1 MFVPLLLALLADG
14 AEVPLGTMRELRG
27 RLGVTTAPQGARDRL
42 QEVFRR
48 FPENTWHLWA
58 HDAWRVFLERWINL
72 DLSSTTPAQTDPL
85 ITWSARYFYAM
96 KNAAEAT
103 EPMFRARELRDWYLA
118 THPDIDR
125 FTILQACEEADR
137 WHRGLHVNEESAQ
150 AVPNATIIQTLPG
163 GWTWQRFGPKDW
175 HLLRREGESMGNCL
189 AEGGYEE
196 DIEKGLHVVF
206 SLRKPPVNPGGPTV
220 PVVDISM
227 ELPEYLEDALTEVE
241 LEGNASPMARSL
253 LSWVDATTPR
263 PVLTPGIHR
272 MLGELREKGSDPETP
287 FEHMI
292 DAFSLMALLTQEE
305 TDAFY
310 GWLIREGK
318 VKVSF
323 PEIKGRNNMPVHPR
337 YREMTLAFLRGLTPR
352 SEDWFY
358 NPDCFSLLRPDDPE
372 FVRIWTDDGG
382 RRPGITSSVTTTIAN
397 DLEPAQV
404 RFLLGGDAVACQ
416 VFSLAAA
423 TLRSPQNQ
431 RREWDEA
438 RVVRFF
444 VRCFGDD
451 PRPFADLVRLIEP
464 DMVRIVREWDQ
475 PSGYSVFPKH
485 TVAQAFELL
494 QKFQGLLS
502 DDSMKNFI
510 VFTWLHYKHHSGVP
524 GSSGCPELDALAL
537 PLMKARQRM
546 IDAQKARR

>member
-1 MFVPLLLALLADG
+1 MLVPLLLALLADG

-58 HDAWRVFLERWINL
+58 YDAWRVFLERWINL
-72 DLSSTTPAQTDPL
+72 DLSSTAPAQTDPL
-85 ITWSARYFYAM
+85 ITWSARYFHAM
-96 KNAAEAT
+96 KSAAEAT

-118 THPDIDR
+118 VRPDIDR
-125 FTILQACEEADR
+125 FTLLQACEEADR

-196 DIEKGLHVVF
+196 DIEKGFHIVF
-206 SLRKPPVNPGGPTV
+206 SLRKPPVNAGGPTV
-220 PVVDISM
+220 PVVDLSM

-253 LSWVDATTPR
+253 LLWVDATTPR

-272 MLGELREKGSDPETP
+272 MLDELREKGSDPESP
-287 FEHMI
+287 FEHRI

-337 YREMTLAFLRGLTPR
+337 YREMTLAFLRSLTPR
-352 SEDWFY
+352 SEDWLI

-382 RRPGITSSVTTTIAN
+382 KCQGLTSSIVGTIGA

-404 RFLLGGDAVACQ
+404 RFLLGGDAVARQ
-416 VFSLAAA
+416 AFSLATT
-423 TLRSPQNQ
+423 TLSSSK
-431 RREWDEA
+431 
-438 RVVRFF
+438 RVSRWEEHKIVRLFL
-444 VRCFGDD
+444 RLFGDD
-451 PRPFADLVRLIEP
+451 LRPFADLVPLMERELAGLVEEQDGGYLIL
-464 DMVRIVREWDQ
+464 
-475 PSGYSVFPKH
+475 SKY
-485 TVAQAFELL
+485 TVEQAFGLL
-494 QKFQGLLS
+494 QRFKGLLS
-502 DDSMKNFI
+502 EVVMEDFI
-510 VFTWLHYKHHSGVP
+510 IFTWRYFKGRSGTP
-524 GSSGCPELDALAL
+524 GISGCPELDALAL
-537 PLMKARQRM
+537 PLMKARHG
-546 IDAQKARR
+546 ARRLQLPGPAA